1 MRPNFQTAAS
11 HPLSLAVP
19 RSLTRIPARWRHW
32 AALALSIFGSAA
44 SLLGHGFPE
53 GSFEGRLTHAIAL
66 TPDGGR
72 LLAVNP
78 LEGRLSVFNVS
89 DPVHLTPV
97 LEMEIPVGIEPV
109 SVRARTNDEVWV
121 VNEVSDSVSIVSL
134 SRRMVVETLQ
144 ASDEPADVVFAQG
157 KAFVTCARNRLLR
170 VFDATTR
177 QPLASVPL
185 DGIFPRALA
194 TDAAG
199 TKVFA
204 AFLLSGN
211 GTTILPAS
219 EAPAPPLP
227 TNPALP
233 PAPQTALIVPAT
245 DTGIHYTVL
254 DRDVVEVDAVTNQ
267 VTRYLGG
274 VGTNLF
280 DIAIQPGTGNPW
292 IAASEARNLVRFEP
306 ALRGHVADHRLT
318 RLDAT
323 SGAAT
328 IFDLN
333 PGIDYSLLPNPAA
346 QAIALSQPTS
356 LVFSADGATA
366 WVAAFGSDRVARIS
380 AATGAVLARV
390 EMRNTGET
398 SRQMRGPRA
407 LVLHESRQR
416 LYVFNGISESISV
429 LGTASDTVLA
439 EVKVSTH
446 DPRPANVREGRGFLF
461 DARLSGNGTM
471 ACATCHLDADL
482 DGLAWDLGDPGGDM
496 ITVMGANLAAGD
508 PTPVPRTMHPMKG
521 PMMTRTLRALFEGA
535 PFNWRGD
542 RPTLQSFNP
551 TFDKLMG
558 GTELAPGD
566 MDALAA
572 YLLTL
577 SPHPNPNRQ
586 LDDTL
591 PAAFA
596 GGDPIRGEILF
607 NGPIGR
613 CSACHSDEDE
623 VVNNIDSPAEIGG
636 LQPIKNQ
643 RLRTV
648 YQRLL
653 LSPQSSGTSLGG
665 FGLLHDGTGFSLPKA
680 HPYALD
686 QLTTPQDFADV
697 AAFLMCFDTDTPA
710 GAGAS
715 RTFTAQN
722 VGDAAMLADLA
733 MIESQAAANISDVAA
748 RGVIGGRSRAF
759 YQQPGT
765 FLYAPDTLDEPP
777 MTRAQILAALGPDDA
792 ITFLGLQYGR
802 GSRFGGDR
810 NYDGILDR
818 DEPAPALS
826 LALQFQQAE
835 LRWPVIHNDWVL
847 ESTPALGAPWETVT
861 RERTNLAGQW
871 SFDDPIITVA
881 RYYRLRR
888 TW

>member
-1 MRPNFQTAAS
+1 M
-11 HPLSLAVP
+11 
-19 RSLTRIPARWRHW
+19 
-32 AALALSIFGSAA
+32 
-44 SLLGHGFPE
+44 LGHGFPE
-53 GSFEGRLTHAIAL
+53 GSFEGRRTHAIAL

-72 LLAVNP
+72 LLAVNS

-89 DPVHLTPV
+89 NPANLAPV
-97 LEMEIPVGIEPV
+97 LEVEIPVGIEPV

-144 ASDEPADVVFAQG
+144 APDEPADVVFAQG
-157 KAFVTCARNRLLR
+157 KAFVSCARNHLLR

-194 TDAAG
+194 TDATG

-219 EAPAPPLP
+219 VAPAPPSP
-227 TNPALP
+227 TNVALP
-233 PAPQTALIVPAT
+233 PAPRTALIVPAT
-245 DTGIHYTVL
+245 DSRIHYTVL

-280 DIAIQPGTGNPW
+280 DIAIQPGTGDPW
-292 IAASEARNLVRFEP
+292 VANSEARNLVRFEP

-323 SGAAT
+323 SGSAT

-333 PGIDYSLLPNPAA
+333 PGLDYGLLPNPAA
-346 QAIALSQPTS
+346 QATALSQPTAIT
-356 LVFSADGATA
+356 FSADGATA
-366 WVAAFGSDRVARIS
+366 WVTAFGSDRIARVS
-380 AATGAVLARV
+380 PANGAVVARV
-390 EMRNTGET
+390 ELRNTGET

-407 LVLHESRQR
+407 LALHESRQR

-429 LGTASDTVLA
+429 VSTASDTVLS
-439 EVKVSTH
+439 EVKVSTY
-446 DPRPANVREGRGFLF
+446 DPRPAQVREGRGFLF
-461 DARLSGNGTM
+461 DARLSGNGTI

-482 DGLAWDLGDPGGDM
+482 DGLAWDLGDPGGEM
-496 ITVMGANLAAGD
+496 TMVTGANLAAGD
-508 PTPVPRTMHPMKG
+508 PTPVSREMHPMKG
-521 PMMTRTLRALFEGA
+521 PMMTQTLRAMFEGA

-558 GTELAPGD
+558 GTQLPAAD

-577 SPHPNPNRQ
+577 MPHPNPNRL
-586 LDDTL
+586 LDDSL
-591 PAAFA
+591 PATFA
-596 GGDPIRGEILF
+596 GGDPVRGEMLF

-613 CSACHSDEDE
+613 CSACHSDDDD
-623 VVNNIDSPAEIGG
+623 VVNNIDSPLEIGG
-636 LQPIKNQ
+636 VQPIKNQ

-648 YQRLL
+648 YQRLF
-653 LSPQSSGTSLGG
+653 LSPQAGATSQSG
-665 FGLLHDGTGFSLPKA
+665 FGLLHDGAGFSLPKA

-686 QLTTPQDFADV
+686 QLSTPQDFADV
-697 AAFLMCFDTDTPA
+697 AAFVMCFETGWPPLV
-710 GAGAS
+710 GAS

-722 VGDAAMLADLA
+722 ANDAAMLADLA
-733 MIESQAAANISDVAA
+733 VLENQAALDIGEVVAL
-748 RGVIGGRSRAF
+748 GVIGGRTRTF

-765 FLYAPDTLDEPP
+765 YLYAPDTLGEPP
-777 MTRAQILAALGPDDA
+777 MTRAALLALLGPDDA
-792 ITFLGLQYGR
+792 ITFLGMPYGR
-802 GSRFGGDR
+802 GPRVGGDR
-810 NYDGILDR
+810 NYNGILDR
-818 DEPAPALS
+818 DEPGPTLS
-826 LALQFQQAE
+826 LSLPGGLARLQ
-835 LRWPVIHNDWVL
+835 WPAIHNDWLL
-847 ESTPALGAPWETVT
+847 ESTPTLGGPWETIT
-861 RERTNLAGQW
+861 LERATIGDTWAL
-871 SFDDPIITVA
+871 DDPILTPV
-881 RYYRLRR
+881 RFYRLRR